1 MWNKSLRKMSKV
13 GPTAKKIDNKKKNK
27 ITNLKLL
34 LIIKDICFGSFNLK
48 ILYKISFENLNPIKA
63 ITIPPRISVIK
74 CTPMITLLS
83 DMIIAQKYKKYFNF
97 GIIKE
102 ITKTTAKIVEVCPDG
117 NEWKLES
124 SVKKFKSIPFSKFTV
139 FGLGRPIMCFNSW
152 VIIPELKIDE
162 NSKKL

>member
-1 MWNKSLRKMSKV
+1 MSKV

-34 LIIKDICFGSFNLK
+34 LIIKDTVFASSKLK
-48 ILYKISFENLNPIKA
+48 ILYKMSFENLNPIKA
-63 ITIPPRISVIK
+63 IATPPKISVIK
-74 CTPMITLLS
+74 CTPMTTLLS
-83 DMIIAQKYKKYFNF
+83 DMIIAERNKKYFNF
-97 GIIKE
+97 GVIKE

-139 FGLGRPIMCFNSW
+139 FGLGRPIMCFNSC
-152 VIIPELKIDE
+152 VIMPELKIDE